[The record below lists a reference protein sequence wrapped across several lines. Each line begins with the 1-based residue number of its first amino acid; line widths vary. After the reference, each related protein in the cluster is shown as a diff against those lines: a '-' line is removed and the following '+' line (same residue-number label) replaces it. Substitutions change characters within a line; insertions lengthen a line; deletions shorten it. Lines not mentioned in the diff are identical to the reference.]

1 MESLIKK
8 YFSEKS
14 EVAAAYLFGSQ
25 VENKYRP
32 DSDVDIAI
40 LMKPKD
46 SEKDEIFKERVIVEL
61 SKIIRKDIHPVIMN
75 CAGEVLL
82 RQIFSRGK
90 CIHVNDSN
98 QLAKFM
104 IASLGRIAEFG
115 YYRNIIQKG
124 FVKNIMEGFNG

>member
-14 EVAAAYLFGSQ
+14 EVAAVYLFGSQ
-25 VENKYRP
+25 VENKNRP

-61 SKIIRKDIHPVIMN
+61 SKILRKDIHPVIMN
-75 CAGEVLL
+75 SAGEVLL

-90 CIHVNDSN
+90 CVQVNDSN

-124 FVKNIMEGFNG
+124 FVKNILEGFHG